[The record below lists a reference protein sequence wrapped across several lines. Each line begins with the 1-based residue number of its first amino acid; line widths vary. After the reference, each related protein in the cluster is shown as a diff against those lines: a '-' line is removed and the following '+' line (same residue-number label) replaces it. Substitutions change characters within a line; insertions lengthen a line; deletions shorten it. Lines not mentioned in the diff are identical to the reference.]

1 MRPTHDAESTTPM
14 VTGSP
19 LDLAH
24 TNAIE
29 LAEQGAFEAAAAAFQ
44 AVLDLDPGQAAAW
57 SNLGMMLKVLGRVD
71 DAIAAHD
78 RAVALAPTIPRL
90 RVNRAVALLHAG
102 RWSEAWPDYE
112 ARLREP
118 DHRGPPLSTLLPNLD
133 QLDDLNGV
141 TILAMHEDGFGD
153 TLHFM
158 RYLPLLVQR
167 GARVLAWVPES
178 LVRVVARLPGVR
190 PLVASGPLPDFD
202 FHCPMFSLPR
212 VFASTP
218 TTVPSAPYLTL
229 PQDLVTAWSH
239 RLPAR
244 EPSMNRI
251 SPSTSSRS
259 RFRVGFAWAGQAR
272 PWLEGFQ
279 ALDARRGIPVDALT
293 RLATIPG
300 VRGISLQ
307 AGQSNCPPWLHDP
320 MPGVRDFADTAA
332 IIANLDLVV
341 SVDTSVVHVAGA
353 LGKPVLML
361 DRHDNCWRWLR
372 GRSDSPWYPSLTILR
387 QERPWDWR
395 GPLERAEAAITGLVA
410 FNAPVGAPAACPP
423 ATTTRPSRRPRLR
436 DAA

>member
-1 MRPTHDAESTTPM
+1 MRPTHDAESPTPK

-19 LDLAH
+19 LDTAH
-24 TNAIE
+24 AHAIE
-29 LAEQGAFEAAAAAFQ
+29 LAEQGAFQAAATAFR
-44 AVLDLDPGQAAAW
+44 AVLDADPTLPAAW

-71 DAIAAHD
+71 EAIAAHE
-78 RAVALAPTIPRL
+78 RAVALAPAIPRL

-118 DHRGPPLSTLLPNLD
+118 DHRGPPLSTLLPTLD
-133 QLDDLNGV
+133 QLDDLTGI

-190 PLVASGPLPDFD
+190 PLVASGPLPAFD

-218 TTVPSAPYLTL
+218 ATVPSAPYLTL
-229 PQDLVTAWSH
+229 PPDLISAWSR
-239 RLPAR
+239 RLPPLGTPRA
-244 EPSMNRI
+244 
-251 SPSTSSRS
+251 
-259 RFRVGFAWAGQAR
+259 RFRVGFVWAGQAR

-279 ALDARRGIPVDALT
+279 ALDARRGIPVDALA

-307 AGQSNCPPWLHDP
+307 AGSSGGRHADCPPWLHNP

-341 SVDTSVVHVAGA
+341 SVDTSVVHLAGA
-353 LGKPVLML
+353 MGKPVFML
-361 DRHDNCWRWLR
+361 DRVDNCWRWLR
-372 GRSDSPWYPSLTILR
+372 GRSDSPWYPSMTILR
-387 QERPWDWR
+387 QDQPWDWHA
-395 GPLERAEAAITGLVA
+395 PLERAAAVIEGLVA
-410 FNAPVGAPAACPP
+410 FNAPATPAAPGP
-423 ATTTRPSRRPRLR
+423 AATANRPSRRPRLR

>member
-1 MRPTHDAESTTPM
+1 MRPTPNAAPPAETH
-14 VTGSP
+14 
-19 LDLAH
+19 LDRLH
-24 TNAIE
+24 TQAIE
-29 LAEQGAFEAAAAAFQ
+29 LAEHGSFQAAAAAFR
-44 AVLDLDPGQAAAW
+44 AVLDLDPRQPAAW
-57 SNLGMMLKVLGRVD
+57 SNLGMMLKILGRID
-71 DAIAAHD
+71 DAMEAHD
-78 RAVALAPTIPRL
+78 RAVALAPDIPRL

-118 DHRGPPLSTLLPNLD
+118 DHRGPPLSTMLPNLD
-133 QLDDLNGV
+133 ELGDLTGV

-158 RYLPLLVQR
+158 RYLPLLTQR
-167 GARVLAWVPES
+167 GARVLAWVPET

-190 PLVASGPLPDFD
+190 PLAASGPLPAFD

-212 VFASTP
+212 AFASTP
-218 TTVPSAPYLTL
+218 ATVPSAPYLTL
-229 PQDLVTAWSH
+229 PPELVTAWSR
-239 RLPAR
+239 RLPSA
-244 EPSMNRI
+244 P
-251 SPSTSSRS
+251 
-259 RFRVGFAWAGQAR
+259 FRVGFVWAGQAR

-279 ALDARRGIPVDALT
+279 ALDARRGIPVEALT
-293 RLATIPG
+293 RLARIPG

-307 AGQSNCPPWLHDP
+307 AGQSDCPPWLHNP

-361 DRHDNCWRWLR
+361 DRHDNCWRWLC

-387 QERPWDWR
+387 QEQPWDWD
-395 GPLERAEAAITGLVA
+395 GPLERAEAAIAALVA
-410 FNAPVGAPAACPP
+410 FNAPPERALAARN
-423 ATTTRPSRRPRLR
+423 RPSRQPRLR